1 MPEILFNLQHI
12 NKTFGGVKAL
22 SDVSFDLRRGEVHC
36 LVGQNGCGKSTL
48 IKIIAGVLLQ
58 DSGIPA
64 NIEGVAVIYQD
75 LSLFP
80 NMTAAENIYLP
91 LFLEKGRRGRKEL
104 RRAAEET
111 LSRLGAR
118 LDPDAQVA
126 GLSVAD
132 RQLVAIARALTAD
145 SRILIMDEPT
155 SSLTKRE
162 IASLFSIVSRL
173 KEEGVSI
180 IFVGHKLDEIV
191 QIADRITVMRD
202 GVVRKTIARDEADE
216 EELAYLISGQK
227 LQFLGRRKEA
237 AEGAGQGAETVRT
250 ETALAGASGSEARSE
265 ARLASGSEARS
276 AARAGEP
283 PLLQVENLGREGQF
297 HDVSFTLRK
306 GEVLGLIGSLGAGRS
321 EVAQSIFGLQPFDR
335 GRVLLEGEPLQL
347 KNNRQAIRRGIAYVP
362 EDRVLQ
368 GVAIDQPTE
377 LNLTALVL
385 DQCRGRLPLLSPKK
399 TDSCTRDWI
408 SRLAIRSAEPELTVS
423 SLSGGNQQKVVL
435 AKWLSIQPKAL
446 ILDQPTNG
454 IDIGAK
460 YAIYEIIQKLSEQG
474 MGILLISDEPQ
485 EIFHNCGR
493 AMIMEKGGIKST
505 VDLSGLTLEEF
516 EERINYEE

>member
-145 SRILIMDEPT
+145 SRILIIDEPT

-180 IFVGHKLDEIV
+180 IFVGHKLDEII

-227 LQFLGRRKEA
+227 LQFLGRRRET
-237 AEGAGQGAETVRT
+237 AEGAGQED
-250 ETALAGASGSEARSE
+250 E
-265 ARLASGSEARS
+265 
-276 AARAGEP
+276 AGEP

-321 EVAQSIFGLQPFDR
+321 EVAQSIFGLQHFDR

>member
-180 IFVGHKLDEIV
+180 IFVGHKLDEII

-237 AEGAGQGAETVRT
+237 AEGAGQEAGAETVRT
-250 ETALAGASGSEARSE
+250 ETAL
-265 ARLASGSEARS
+265 
-276 AARAGEP
+276 AGEP

-321 EVAQSIFGLQPFDR
+321 EVAQSIFGLQHFDR

>member
-227 LQFLGRRKEA
+227 LQFLGRRKGT
-237 AEGAGQGAETVRT
+237 AEGAGQED
-250 ETALAGASGSEARSE
+250 E
-265 ARLASGSEARS
+265 
-276 AARAGEP
+276 AGEP

-435 AKWLSIQPKAL
+435 AKWLSIQPKTL

>member
-237 AEGAGQGAETVRT
+237 AEGAGQE
-250 ETALAGASGSEARSE
+250 AG
-265 ARLASGSEARS
+265 
-276 AARAGEP
+276 AGEP

>member
-1 MPEILFNLQHI
+1 MAEILFNLQHI

-180 IFVGHKLDEIV
+180 IFVGHKLDEII

-237 AEGAGQGAETVRT
+237 AEGAGQEDEAVPVRT
-250 ETALAGASGSEARSE
+250 EAARAGASE
-265 ARLASGSEARS
+265 SEARS
-276 AARAGEP
+276 ADGSAVRAGEP

>member
-1 MPEILFNLQHI
+1 MSETLFNLQHI

-22 SDVSFDLRRGEVHC
+22 SDVSFDLHRGEVHC

-48 IKIIAGVLLQ
+48 IKIIAGVLVQ
-58 DSGIPA
+58 DSGVPA
-64 NIEGVAVIYQD
+64 DIEGVAVIYQD

-80 NMTAAENIYLP
+80 NMTVAENIYLP

-104 RRAAEET
+104 RKKAADT
-111 LSRLGAR
+111 LSRLGAKI
-118 LDPDAQVA
+118 DPDLQVN

-132 RQLVAIARALTAD
+132 RQLVAIARALTAE

-162 IASLFSIVSRL
+162 ISSLFSIVSKL
-173 KEEGVSI
+173 KEENVSI
-180 IFVGHKLDEIV
+180 IFVGHKLDEVIE
-191 QIADRITVMRD
+191 IADRVTVMRD
-202 GVVRKTIARDEADE
+202 GVVQKTIGRDDADE

-227 LQFLGRRKEA
+227 LQFLGKRTEA
-237 AEGAGQGAETVRT
+237 A
-250 ETALAGASGSEARSE
+250 ALEMP
-265 ARLASGSEARS
+265 
-276 AARAGEP
+276 AGET
-283 PLLQVENLGREGQF
+283 PLLQVEGLSSAGKF
-297 HDVSFTLRK
+297 HDVSFSLQR

-321 EVAQSIFGLQPFDR
+321 EAAQSIFGLEPFDR
-335 GRVLLEGEPLQL
+335 GTVLLEGEPLQL
-347 KNNRQAIRRGIAYVP
+347 KNNWQAIRRGIAYVP

-385 DQCRGRLPLLSPKK
+385 EQCRGKLNLLSRKK
-399 TDSCTRDWI
+399 TEQWTRDWI
-408 SRLAIRSAEPELTVS
+408 SRLSIKSAEPEAAVS

-435 AKWLSIQPKAL
+435 AKWLSIQPKVL

-460 YAIYEIIQKLSEQG
+460 YAIYEIIQKLSAQG

-485 EIFHNCGR
+485 EIFHNCSR
-493 AMIMEKGGIKST
+493 AMIMEKGRIKGT
-505 VDLSGLTLEEF
+505 IDLSGLTLEAF

>member
-180 IFVGHKLDEIV
+180 IFVGHKLDEII

-237 AEGAGQGAETVRT
+237 AEGAGQEAE
-250 ETALAGASGSEARSE
+250 
-265 ARLASGSEARS
+265 
-276 AARAGEP
+276 AGEP

>member
-1 MPEILFNLQHI
+1 MAEILFNLQHI

-180 IFVGHKLDEIV
+180 IFVGHKLDEII

-237 AEGAGQGAETVRT
+237 AEGAGQED
-250 ETALAGASGSEARSE
+250 E
-265 ARLASGSEARS
+265 
-276 AARAGEP
+276 AGEP

>member
-180 IFVGHKLDEIV
+180 IFVGHKLDEII

-237 AEGAGQGAETVRT
+237 AEGAGQAVE
-250 ETALAGASGSEARSE
+250 
-265 ARLASGSEARS
+265 
-276 AARAGEP
+276 AGEP

-347 KNNRQAIRRGIAYVP
+347 KNNRQAIRQGIAYVP

>member
-180 IFVGHKLDEIV
+180 IFVGHKLDEII

-237 AEGAGQGAETVRT
+237 AEGAGQEAGAETVRT
-250 ETALAGASGSEARSE
+250 ETALAGASGSEARS
-265 ARLASGSEARS
+265 ADGSAV
-276 AARAGEP
+276 RAGEP

>member
-1 MPEILFNLQHI
+1 MAEILFNLQHI

-237 AEGAGQGAETVRT
+237 AEGAGQ
-250 ETALAGASGSEARSE
+250 
-265 ARLASGSEARS
+265 EARS

>member
-237 AEGAGQGAETVRT
+237 AEGAGQAVE
-250 ETALAGASGSEARSE
+250 AGASE
-265 ARLASGSEARS
+265 SEARS
-276 AARAGEP
+276 AAGSEAEAGEP